1 MQSFKIGQ
9 LLMVCSAG
17 MLAACQDGVTAPR
30 PTTGSMLSASVNA
43 CGGLQAQHAGVSG
56 SRIGTTLAGSTSI
69 PQLAG
74 VTVTGNYLGLPWNV
88 MQQMQFPMGH
98 GADNAPC
105 LNSPFATY
113 VVDTTYVRVV
123 DPVPVPEGVDE
134 GWWNSLSPREQR
146 AMMDAAQQMLQ
157 LHPAVYS
164 SIGDVINR
172 FFRAKIVGAKY
183 DARLIGSDYTS
194 TPATGELFAGGVYG
208 CLLYRRLVS
217 DPQWFM
223 SNDATLSFA
232 MNLVTALAEA
242 EFWSSPLRAMTFGR
256 NGIVGAAMA
265 HADPYGRDCAR
276 MVFDSIPGG
285 RISITDPYSAL
296 VLPPGGGGYTPPR
309 PPEPTPPP
317 GWYDY

>member
-1 MQSFKIGQ
+1 MQSLKIGQ

-30 PTTGSMLSASVNA
+30 SATGSILSASVNA
-43 CGGLQAQHAGVSG
+43 CGGLQAQRAGVS
-56 SRIGTTLAGSTSI
+56 SPRIGTTTVGSTSI

-74 VTVTGNYLGLPWNV
+74 VTVTANYSGLPWNV
-88 MQQMQFPMGH
+88 MQQMQFPMRS

-113 VVDTTYVRVV
+113 VVDTPYVRVV
-123 DPVPVPEGVDE
+123 DPVPVPAGVDAS
-134 GWWNSLSPREQR
+134 WWNSLSPREQR
-146 AMMDAAQQMLQ
+146 AIIDAAAQ
-157 LHPAVYS
+157 LLELSSGEYS
-164 SIGDVINR
+164 SIGDVIHR
-172 FFRAKIVGAKY
+172 FFRARISGAKH
-183 DARLIGSDYTS
+183 DARLIGNDYMS
-194 TPATGELFAGGVYG
+194 TPATSELFAGGVYG

-217 DPQWFM
+217 DPRWFM
-223 SNDATLSFA
+223 SNDATLSFT
-232 MNLVTALAEA
+232 MNLVTAFAEA
-242 EFWSSPLRAMTFGR
+242 EFWSSPLRALTFGR

-265 HADPYGRDCAR
+265 HADPYGLDCAR

-285 RISITDPYSAL
+285 RISITDPYSAH
-296 VLPPGGGGYTPPR
+296 VLPPGGGGYAPPR